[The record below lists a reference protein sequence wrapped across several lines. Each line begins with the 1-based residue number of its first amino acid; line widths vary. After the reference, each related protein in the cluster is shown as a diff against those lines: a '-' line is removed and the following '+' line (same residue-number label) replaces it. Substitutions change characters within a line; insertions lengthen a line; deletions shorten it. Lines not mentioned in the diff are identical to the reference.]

1 MNMSIEEYH
10 KITQEKKPSKY
21 RNIRTKIDGIS
32 FDSQAEAR
40 RYVELKTLKVAGE
53 VNGFILQPRFLLQEG
68 FERDGEVVEK
78 TEYVADFLI
87 MWADGRT
94 TIEDVKGVH
103 TDVYKL
109 KVKLFEKRYPKLKIV
124 EVR

>member
-1 MNMSIEEYH
+1 MNMSIAEY
-10 KITQEKKPSKY
+10 KEITEGKKPSKY
-21 RNIRTKIDGIS
+21 RNTRTKVDGIS

-40 RYVELKTLKVAGE
+40 RYVELKTLKAVGD
-53 VNGFILQPRFLLQEG
+53 VNGFILQPRFILQEG
-68 FERDGEVVEK
+68 FENDGVVTEK
-78 TEYVADFLI
+78 MEYVADFLI

-94 TIEDVKGVH
+94 TIEDVKGVR

-109 KVKLFEKRYPKLKIV
+109 KVKLFEKKYPKLKII

>member
-1 MNMSIEEYH
+1 MSIEEYH

-21 RNIRTKIDGIS
+21 RNSRTKVDGIS

-40 RYVELKTLKVAGE
+40 RYVELKTLKAAGH
-53 VNGFILQPRFLLQEG
+53 VLGFILQPRFILQEG
-68 FERDGEVVEK
+68 FERDDEIVEK
-78 TEYVADFLI
+78 MEYVADFLI

-94 TIEDVKGVH
+94 TIEDVKGVR

-109 KVKLFEKRYPKLKIV
+109 KMKLFEKRYPKLKIV